1 MRYIAL
7 LLLATTIHAQPCLI
21 VKAASTSHR
30 WLVSWAPW
38 EYVAGDFPPKMKWKS
53 NISDGDIRK
62 VKENGGKVVVIPAN
76 YKMEDLDD
84 ARKQCGLEEVKK

>member
-1 MRYIAL
+1 
-7 LLLATTIHAQPCLI
+7 
-21 VKAASTSHR
+21 
-30 WLVSWAPW
+30 
-38 EYVAGDFPPKMKWKS
+38 MKWKS